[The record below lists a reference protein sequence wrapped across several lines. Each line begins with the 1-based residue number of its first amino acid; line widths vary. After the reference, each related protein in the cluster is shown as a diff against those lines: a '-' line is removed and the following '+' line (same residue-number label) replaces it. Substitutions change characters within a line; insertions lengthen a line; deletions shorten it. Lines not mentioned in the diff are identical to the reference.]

1 MKKQKIYSEDGE
13 RVSFGYY
20 LWIVLRLRVKK
31 FTQRIKDFR
40 ARRPHR
46 SFRLTR
52 RRDAVRPLKLPGYWK
67 FTGSVWQVIK
77 QNKRFFL
84 SILAIIV
91 VFGVVTFGLLGQD
104 FINLLSDTLEETG
117 SNVFEGN
124 WGELGKAGLL
134 LVSVFSTGGLSN
146 SFTELQQT
154 WLLLGLVFVWLV
166 IVWALRNSLAGN
178 KLKLRDAL
186 YNAGSPIISTL
197 IVAVIILIQ
206 IVPVMISVIIY
217 SAARSTDF
225 LTGGVETMVFA
236 AAVFLMLSLSLYWVT
251 GSFLALVVVAI
262 PGVYPMQAIKI
273 AGNMVV
279 GRRVKIILRVLW
291 CLFVDLVG
299 MLLVLIPVYLI
310 AGGLSSVFEI
320 VGDLA
325 IIPFTLY
332 VLVCSAIIFS
342 FCYIYMLY
350 RGIIDSD
357 ARR

>member
-1 MKKQKIYSEDGE
+1 MKKQKIYSEDGKKI
-13 RVSFGYY
+13 SFGYY
-20 LWIVLRLRVKK
+20 LWIVFRLKIRK

-40 ARRPHR
+40 SRRPHR

-52 RRDAVRPLKLPGYWK
+52 RRDAVKPLRLPGYWK
-67 FTGSVWQVIK
+67 FTGSVWRAIK

-84 SILAIIV
+84 SLLTMIV
-91 VFGVVTFGLLGQD
+91 VFGIATFGLLGQD
-104 FINLLSDTLEETG
+104 FVNLLGETLEETG

-134 LVSVFSTGGLSN
+134 LVSVFSTGGLSD
-146 SFTELQQT
+146 SLTELQQT
-154 WLLLGLVFVWLV
+154 WLILGLMFLWLV
-166 IVWALRNSLAGN
+166 VVWALRNSFAGN

-197 IVAVIILIQ
+197 IVAAILFVQ
-206 IVPVMISVIIY
+206 LVPAMLSVVIY

-236 AAVFLMLSLSLYWVT
+236 AVVFLMLSLSLYWIT

-279 GRRVKIILRVLW
+279 GRRIKIILRILW
-291 CLFVDLVG
+291 CLLIDLLG
-299 MLLVLIPVYLI
+299 ILLIMIPIYLI
-310 AGGLSSVFEI
+310 VGGLASIFEV
-320 VGDLA
+320 VGELA
-325 IIPFTLY
+325 IVSFTLY
-332 VLVCSAIIFS
+332 ISICAAVIFS
-342 FCYIYMLY
+342 FCYIYILY

-357 ARR
+357 AKR